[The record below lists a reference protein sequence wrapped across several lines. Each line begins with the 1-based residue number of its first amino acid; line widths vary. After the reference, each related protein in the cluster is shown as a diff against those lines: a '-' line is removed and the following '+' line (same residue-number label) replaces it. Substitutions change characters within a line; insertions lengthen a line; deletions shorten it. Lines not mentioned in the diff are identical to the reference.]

1 MAASIP
7 ECADLAGAGEALR
20 GGIAG
25 AGKDRV
31 GGAGKSKRS
40 KGSDGE
46 AMNKL
51 NKARAVGLRWTIF
64 LILS

>member
-25 AGKDRV
+25 VGKDGV

-40 KGSDGE
+40 KGGSGE
-46 AMNKL
+46 
-51 NKARAVGLRWTIF
+51 GDE
-64 LILS
+64 